1 MNEMPELSKS
11 VANIENELVKPI
23 GDDKILTFNSEIA
36 GIPGIVKL
44 TLGEPDFNVPDHVKE
59 AAIASINDNDSHY
72 TPQKGITGLRK
83 AISNYLSTD
92 YGVKY
97 DPNTE
102 VIVTIGATE
111 AIYTA
116 LYTIINH
123 GDKVIVPTPAFS
135 IYMDDIKILGGQPVE
150 VDTSNDS
157 FKLTPDKLKEVLS
170 NEGKGAKAIIINYP
184 SNPTGVVYTKDE
196 LEALADVIRD
206 TPLLVL
212 SDEIYSQLVYGEKH
226 TSFASVLPGQ
236 TILINGL
243 SKSHAMTGY
252 RIGYIAAPKGF
263 VDEAAKVHSFTV
275 TCPSNPAQYAAQEA
289 LENGLDDPIEMR
301 KVYQQ
306 RRDYIVEELNKLGY
320 ETVQPDGAFYV
331 FPKIPAKLN
340 LSSDTFCRRLAKEAL
355 VGVVPGDAFGDAGEG
370 YFRISY
376 ATSMDN
382 IKEGI
387 SRLAKFTDKLLATT
401 N

>member
-1 MNEMPELSKS
+1 MPELSKS
-11 VANIENELVKPI
+11 VANIENKLVKPI
-23 GDDKILTFNSEIA
+23 GDDKILMFNSEIA

-59 AAIASINDNDSHY
+59 AAVKSIEDNDSHY
-72 TPQKGITGLRK
+72 TPQKGIPGLRK
-83 AISNYLSTD
+83 AISNYLATD
-92 YGVKY
+92 YGVNY
-97 DPNTE
+97 DPATE

-111 AIYTA
+111 AIYTS

-123 GDKVIVPTPAFS
+123 GDKIIVPTPTFS
-135 IYMDDIKILGGQPVE
+135 IYMDDIEILGGEPVE
-150 VDTSNDS
+150 VDTSNDD
-157 FKLTPDKLKEVLS
+157 FKLTPDKLKDVLAH
-170 NEGKGAKAIIINYP
+170 EGKGAKAIIINYP
-184 SNPTGVVYTKDE
+184 GNPTGVVYSKAE

-206 TPLLVL
+206 TPLLVI

-289 LENGLDDPIEMR
+289 LENGLDDPIDMR
-301 KVYQQ
+301 QTYQE
-306 RRDYIVEELNKLGY
+306 RRDYIVKALNDLGY
-320 ETVQPDGAFYV
+320 ETVEPDGAFYV
-331 FPKIPAKLN
+331 FPKIPVKFN
-340 LSSDTFCRRLAKEAL
+340 LDSETFCRRLAKEAL

-387 SRLAKFTDKLLATT
+387 NRLAKFTDSLLEKI

>member
-1 MNEMPELSKS
+1 MPELSKS
-11 VANIENELVKPI
+11 VANIENKLVKPI
-23 GDDKILTFNSEIA
+23 GDDKILMFNSDIA

-44 TLGEPDFNVPDHVKE
+44 TLGEPDFNVPEHVKD
-59 AAIASINDNDSHY
+59 AAVKSIEENNSHY
-72 TPQKGITGLRK
+72 TPQKGIPGLRK

-97 DPNTE
+97 DPDTE

-111 AIYTA
+111 AIYTS
-116 LYTIINH
+116 LYTIINP
-123 GDKVIVPTPAFS
+123 GDKIIVPTPTFS
-135 IYMDDIKILGGQPVE
+135 IYMDDIEILGGQAVE
-150 VDTSNDS
+150 VDTSKDD
-157 FKLTPDKLKEVLS
+157 FKITPEKLTQVLE
-170 NEGKGAKAIIINYP
+170 NEGKGAKAMIINYP
-184 SNPTGVVYTKDE
+184 GNPTGVVYSKDE
-196 LEALADVIRD
+196 LEALANVIRD
-206 TPLLVL
+206 KELYVI
-212 SDEIYSQLVYGEKH
+212 SDEIYSQLVYGQKH
-226 TSFASVLPGQ
+226 VSFASILPGQ

-275 TCPSNPAQYAAQEA
+275 TCPSNPAQFAAQEA

-301 KVYQQ
+301 KVYQK
-306 RRDYIVEELNKLGY
+306 RRDYIVAELNKLGY
-320 ETVQPDGAFYV
+320 ETVEPDGAFYV
-331 FPKIPAKLN
+331 FPKIPAKFG

-376 ATSMDN
+376 ATSMDD

-387 SRLAKFTDKLLATT
+387 SRLAKFTDSLLKKI

>member
-1 MNEMPELSKS
+1 MPELSKS
-11 VANIENELVKPI
+11 VANIENKLVKPI
-23 GDDKILTFNSEIA
+23 GDDKILMFNSEIA

-44 TLGEPDFNVPDHVKE
+44 TLGEPDFNVPEHVKD
-59 AAIASINDNDSHY
+59 AAIESIKNNESHY
-72 TPQKGITGLRK
+72 TPQKGIPGLRK
-83 AISNYLSTD
+83 AISNYLATD
-92 YGVKY
+92 YDVHY
-97 DPNTE
+97 DPDTE
-102 VIVTIGATE
+102 IIVTIGATE
-111 AIYTA
+111 AIYTS
-116 LYTIINH
+116 LYTIINP
-123 GDKVIVPTPAFS
+123 GDKILIPTPAFS
-135 IYMDDIKILGGQPVE
+135 IYMDDVKILGGVPIE
-150 VDTSNDS
+150 VDTSKDD
-157 FKLTPDKLKEVLS
+157 FKLTPEHLKDVLA
-170 NEGKGAKAIIINYP
+170 NEGKGAKAVIINYP
-184 SNPTGVVYTKDE
+184 CNPTGVVYTKAE
-196 LEALADVIRD
+196 VEALADTIRD
-206 TPLLVL
+206 TPLLVI

-252 RIGYIAAPKGF
+252 RIGYIAGPKGF

-301 KVYQQ
+301 KTYLK

-320 ETVQPDGAFYV
+320 ETVEPDGAFYV
-331 FPKIPAKLN
+331 FPKIPAKFN
-340 LSSDTFCRRLAKEAL
+340 MTSDTFCRRLAKEAL

-370 YFRISY
+370 FFRISY

-387 SRLAKFTDKLLATT
+387 KRLATFTDKLLETE
-401 N
+401 

>member
-1 MNEMPELSKS
+1 MPELSKS
-11 VANIENELVKPI
+11 VASIENKLVKPI
-23 GDDKILTFNSEIA
+23 GDDKILMFNSDIA

-44 TLGEPDFNVPDHVKE
+44 TLGEPDFNVPEHVKD
-59 AAIASINDNDSHY
+59 AAVKSIEDNESHY
-72 TPQKGITGLRK
+72 TPQKGIPGLRK
-83 AISNYLSTD
+83 AISNYLATD
-92 YGVKY
+92 YDVKY
-97 DPNTE
+97 DPDTE

-111 AIYTA
+111 AIYTS
-116 LYTIINH
+116 LYTILNP
-123 GDKVIVPTPAFS
+123 GDKVIVPTPTFS
-135 IYMDDIKILGGQPVE
+135 IYMDDIAILGGQAVE
-150 VDTSNDS
+150 VDTSKDD
-157 FKLTPDKLKEVLS
+157 FKITLDRLKEVLA
-170 NEGKGAKAIIINYP
+170 NEGKGAKAMIINYP
-184 SNPTGVVYTKDE
+184 GNPTGVVYTKAE

-206 TPLLVL
+206 TPLLVI

-226 TSFASVLPGQ
+226 TSFAKVLPGQ

-301 KVYQQ
+301 KVYQK
-306 RRDYIVEELNKLGY
+306 RRDYIVEQLNNLGY
-320 ETVQPDGAFYV
+320 DTVEPDGAFYV
-331 FPKIPAKLN
+331 FPKIPAKFN
-340 LSSDTFCRRLAKEAL
+340 LSSETFCRRLAKEAL

-376 ATSMDN
+376 ATSMDD

-387 SRLAKFTDKLLATT
+387 SRLAKFTDSLLETID
-401 N
+401 

>member
-1 MNEMPELSKS
+1 MPELSKS
-11 VANIENELVKPI
+11 VASIENKLVKPI
-23 GDDKILTFNSEIA
+23 GDDKILMFNSDIA

-44 TLGEPDFNVPDHVKE
+44 TLGEPDFNVPEHVKD
-59 AAIASINDNDSHY
+59 AAVKSIEDNESHY
-72 TPQKGITGLRK
+72 TPQKGIPGLRK
-83 AISNYLSTD
+83 AISNYLATD
-92 YGVKY
+92 YDVKY
-97 DPNTE
+97 DPDTE

-111 AIYTA
+111 AIYTS
-116 LYTIINH
+116 LYTILNP
-123 GDKVIVPTPAFS
+123 GDKVIVPTPTFS
-135 IYMDDIKILGGQPVE
+135 IYMDDIAILGGQAVE
-150 VDTSNDS
+150 VDTSKDD
-157 FKLTPDKLKEVLS
+157 FKITPDRLKEVLA
-170 NEGKGAKAIIINYP
+170 NEGKGAKAMIINYP
-184 SNPTGVVYTKDE
+184 GNSTGVVYTKAE

-206 TPLLVL
+206 TPLLVI

-226 TSFASVLPGQ
+226 TSFAKVLPGQ

-301 KVYQQ
+301 KVYQK
-306 RRDYIVEELNKLGY
+306 RRDYIVEQLNNLGY
-320 ETVQPDGAFYV
+320 DTVEPDGAFYV
-331 FPKIPAKLN
+331 FPKIPAKFN
-340 LSSDTFCRRLAKEAL
+340 LSSETFCRRLAKEAL

-376 ATSMDN
+376 ATSMDD

-387 SRLAKFTDKLLATT
+387 SRLAKFTDSLLETID
-401 N
+401 

>member
-1 MNEMPELSKS
+1 MPELSKS
-11 VANIENELVKPI
+11 VASIENKLVKPI
-23 GDDKILTFNSEIA
+23 GDDKILMFNSDIA

-44 TLGEPDFNVPDHVKE
+44 TLGEPDFNVPEHVKD
-59 AAIASINDNDSHY
+59 AAVKSIEDNESHY
-72 TPQKGITGLRK
+72 TPQKGIPGLRK
-83 AISNYLSTD
+83 AISNYLATD
-92 YGVKY
+92 YDVKY
-97 DPNTE
+97 DPDTE

-111 AIYTA
+111 AIYTS
-116 LYTIINH
+116 LYTILNP
-123 GDKVIVPTPAFS
+123 GDKVIVPTPTFS
-135 IYMDDIKILGGQPVE
+135 IYMDDIAILGGQAVE
-150 VDTSNDS
+150 VDTSKDD
-157 FKLTPDKLKEVLS
+157 FKITPDRLKEVLA
-170 NEGKGAKAIIINYP
+170 NEGKGAKAMIINYP
-184 SNPTGVVYTKDE
+184 GNPTGVVYTKAE

-206 TPLLVL
+206 TPLLVI

-226 TSFASVLPGQ
+226 TSFAKVLPGQ

-301 KVYQQ
+301 KVYQK
-306 RRDYIVEELNKLGY
+306 RRDYIVEQLNNLGY
-320 ETVQPDGAFYV
+320 DTVEPDGAFYV
-331 FPKIPAKLN
+331 FPKIPAKFN
-340 LSSDTFCRRLAKEAL
+340 LSSETFCRRLAKEAL
-355 VGVVPGDAFGDAGEG
+355 VGVVPGDAFGNAGEG

-376 ATSMDN
+376 ATSMDD

-387 SRLAKFTDKLLATT
+387 SRLAKFTDSLLETID
-401 N
+401 

>member
-1 MNEMPELSKS
+1 MPELSKS
-11 VANIENELVKPI
+11 VANIENKLVKPI
-23 GDDKILTFNSEIA
+23 GDDKILMFNSDIA

-44 TLGEPDFNVPDHVKE
+44 TLGEPDFNVPEHVKD
-59 AAIASINDNDSHY
+59 AAIKSIEENNSHY
-72 TPQKGITGLRK
+72 TPQKGIPGLRK

-97 DPNTE
+97 DPDTE

-111 AIYTA
+111 AIYTS
-116 LYTIINH
+116 LYTIINP
-123 GDKVIVPTPAFS
+123 GDKIIVPTPTFS
-135 IYMDDIKILGGQPVE
+135 IYMDDIEILGGQAVE
-150 VDTSNDS
+150 VDTSKDD
-157 FKLTPDKLKEVLS
+157 FKITPEKLTQVLE
-170 NEGKGAKAIIINYP
+170 NEGKGAKAMIINYP
-184 SNPTGVVYTKDE
+184 GNPTGVVYSKDE
-196 LEALADVIRD
+196 LEALANVIRD
-206 TPLLVL
+206 KELYVI
-212 SDEIYSQLVYGEKH
+212 SDEIYSQLVYGQKH
-226 TSFASVLPGQ
+226 VSFASILPGQ

-263 VDEAAKVHSFTV
+263 VDEVAKVHSFTV
-275 TCPSNPAQYAAQEA
+275 TCPSNPAQFAAQEA

-301 KVYQQ
+301 KVYQK
-306 RRDYIVEELNKLGY
+306 RRDYIVAELNKLGY
-320 ETVQPDGAFYV
+320 ETVEPDGAFYV
-331 FPKIPAKLN
+331 FPKIPAKFG

-376 ATSMDN
+376 ATSMDD

-387 SRLAKFTDKLLATT
+387 SRLAKFTDSLLEKI

>member
-1 MNEMPELSKS
+1 MPELSKS
-11 VANIENELVKPI
+11 VASIENKLVKLI
-23 GDDKILTFNSEIA
+23 GDDKILMFNSDIA

-44 TLGEPDFNVPDHVKE
+44 TLGEPDFNVPEHVKD
-59 AAIASINDNDSHY
+59 AAVKSIEDNESHY
-72 TPQKGITGLRK
+72 TPQKGIPGLRK
-83 AISNYLSTD
+83 AISNYLATD
-92 YGVKY
+92 YDVKY
-97 DPNTE
+97 DPDTE

-111 AIYTA
+111 AIYTS
-116 LYTIINH
+116 LYTILNP
-123 GDKVIVPTPAFS
+123 GDKVIVPTPTFS
-135 IYMDDIKILGGQPVE
+135 IYMDDIAILGGQAVE
-150 VDTSNDS
+150 VDTSKDD
-157 FKLTPDKLKEVLS
+157 FKITPDRLKEVLA
-170 NEGKGAKAIIINYP
+170 NEGKGAKAMIINYP
-184 SNPTGVVYTKDE
+184 GNPTGVVYTKAE

-206 TPLLVL
+206 TPLLVI

-226 TSFASVLPGQ
+226 TSFAKVLPGQ

-301 KVYQQ
+301 KVYQK
-306 RRDYIVEELNKLGY
+306 RRDYIVEQLNNLGY
-320 ETVQPDGAFYV
+320 DTVEPDGAFYV
-331 FPKIPAKLN
+331 FPKIPAKFN
-340 LSSDTFCRRLAKEAL
+340 LSSETFCRRLAKEAL

-376 ATSMDN
+376 ATSMDD

-387 SRLAKFTDKLLATT
+387 SRLAKFTDSLLETID
-401 N
+401 

>member
-1 MNEMPELSKS
+1 MPELSKS
-11 VANIENELVKPI
+11 VANIENKLVKPI
-23 GDDKILTFNSEIA
+23 GDDKILMFNSDIA

-44 TLGEPDFNVPDHVKE
+44 TLGEPDFNVPEHVKD
-59 AAIASINDNDSHY
+59 AAVKSIEENNSHY
-72 TPQKGITGLRK
+72 TPQKGIPGLRK

-97 DPNTE
+97 DPDTE

-111 AIYTA
+111 AIYTS
-116 LYTIINH
+116 LYTIINP
-123 GDKVIVPTPAFS
+123 GDKIIVPTPTFS
-135 IYMDDIKILGGQPVE
+135 IYMDDIEILGGQAVE
-150 VDTSNDS
+150 VDTSKDD
-157 FKLTPDKLKEVLS
+157 FKITPEKLTQVLE
-170 NEGKGAKAIIINYP
+170 NEGKGAKAMIINYP
-184 SNPTGVVYTKDE
+184 GNPTGVVYSKDE
-196 LEALADVIRD
+196 LEALANVIRD
-206 TPLLVL
+206 KELYVI
-212 SDEIYSQLVYGEKH
+212 SDEIYSQLVYGQKH
-226 TSFASVLPGQ
+226 VSFASILPGQ

-275 TCPSNPAQYAAQEA
+275 TCPSNPAQFAAQEA

-301 KVYQQ
+301 KVYQK
-306 RRDYIVEELNKLGY
+306 RRDYIVAELNKLGY
-320 ETVQPDGAFYV
+320 ETVEPDGAFYV
-331 FPKIPAKLN
+331 FPKIPAKFG

-376 ATSMDN
+376 ATSMDD

-387 SRLAKFTDKLLATT
+387 SRLAKFTDSLLEKI

>member
-1 MNEMPELSKS
+1 MPELSKS
-11 VANIENELVKPI
+11 VANIENNLVKPI
-23 GDDKILTFNSEIA
+23 GDDKILMFNSDIA

-44 TLGEPDFNVPDHVKE
+44 TLGEPDFNVPDHVKD
-59 AAIASINDNDSHY
+59 AAMNSIKDNQSHY
-72 TPQKGITGLRK
+72 TPQKGIPGLRK
-83 AISNYLSTD
+83 AISDYLQKD
-92 YGVKY
+92 YNVKY
-97 DPNTE
+97 DPETE

-111 AIYTA
+111 AIYTS
-116 LYTIINH
+116 LYTIINP
-123 GDKVIVPTPAFS
+123 GDKILIPTPAFS
-135 IYMDDIKILGGQPVE
+135 IYMDDVKILGGQPVE
-150 VDTSNDS
+150 IDTSDDD
-157 FKLTPDKLKEVLS
+157 FKLTPEKLQKVLA
-170 NEGKGAKAIIINYP
+170 NEGKGAKALIINYP
-184 SNPTGVVYTKDE
+184 CNPTGVVYTKE
-196 LEALADVIRD
+196 EVTALADVIRD
-206 TPLLVL
+206 TPLLVI

-275 TCPSNPAQYAAQEA
+275 TCPSNPAQFAAQEA
-289 LENGLDDPIEMR
+289 LANGLDDPIEMR
-301 KVYQQ
+301 KVYKE
-306 RRDYIVEELNKLGY
+306 RRDYIVKELNDLGY
-320 ETVQPDGAFYV
+320 ETVEPDGAFYV
-331 FPKIPAKLN
+331 FPKIPAKFN

-387 SRLAKFTDKLLATT
+387 KRLAKFTETLAEKV